1 MVGQLK
7 SSDMAANGLE
17 SSSMPDSMLY
27 PWNWAEDARKGE
39 FGSPASSCGSP
50 DLASARSELKRGRP
64 RADAITNLMKEGTTS
79 PSSIKCR
86 YCNRVFPREKSLQAH
101 LRTHTGER
109 PYVCDYPGCNKAFSQ
124 SGQLKT
130 HQRLHTGEKPF
141 KCSGP
146 GCTKRFAHANRHCSA
161 HPYATLTRCDD
172 YILRPKIANADLA
185 TDVMLWFERYCKDK
199 EERTPCKVIENPN
212 SKARKR
218 CSASKSPTKAA
229 GTSISGDVAVGSKSR
244 VRKGL
249 MAEIEQQ
256 ENRLSFSPG
265 MAHTPLTP
273 HTPNRNSSLGAS
285 TSTPQC
291 GRWPTFS
298 PGSDNEYCDYL
309 DSSVEVDSARK
320 PSEVF
325 NARVDNAQQSSP
337 ISSRLQQPKKRW
349 LRAACQELSLWEDAD
364 KQELARPLKWD
375 NIEDPSPGILED
387 TLLQGCK
394 TGQPDLAN
402 LGRPTVLML
411 AGRDSSQVTTDNN
424 SRMASGIAPRNE
436 DKKLMGA
443 LALMQLSKAQ
453 MQEEEWRE
461 IGSDV
466 VKGST
471 VQYLQL

>member
-1 MVGQLK
+1 
-7 SSDMAANGLE
+7 MAGNVLE
-17 SSSMPDSMLY
+17 NPAMPDSMLY
-27 PWNWAEDARKGE
+27 PWNWAEDARKAD

-64 RADAITNLMKEGTTS
+64 RADAITNLMKQGTTS

-109 PYVCDYPGCNKAFSQ
+109 PYVCDYPGCTKAFSQ

-146 GCTKRFAHANRHCSA
+146 GCLKRFAHANRHCSA
-161 HPYATLTRCDD
+161 HPYATLARCDD
-172 YILRPKIANADLA
+172 YVLRPKVANADQA
-185 TDVMLWFERYCKDK
+185 SDVMLWFERYCKDRD
-199 EERTPCKVIENPN
+199 ERTPCKVNENSN
-212 SKARKR
+212 GKSRKR
-218 CSASKSPTKAA
+218 CNSNNSPSKAVPD
-229 GTSISGDVAVGSKSR
+229 SGDVAPGSKSR
-244 VRKGL
+244 ARKGL

-256 ENRLSFSPG
+256 ENRLTFPQNVPF
-265 MAHTPLTP
+265 AP
-273 HTPNRNSSLGAS
+273 HTPNKNLANGTT

-291 GRWPTFS
+291 GTWSTFS
-298 PGSDNEYCDYL
+298 PGSDTDYCDYL

-320 PSEVF
+320 TSEVF
-325 NARVDNAQQSSP
+325 STRNNNTQQSSP

-375 NIEDPSPGILED
+375 NIEEPSPAASAEPLS
-387 TLLQGCK
+387 QSCK
-394 TGQPDLAN
+394 VMQPDLAN

-411 AGRDSSQVTTDNN
+411 AGRDTNVTPTVLP
-424 SRMASGIAPRNE
+424 GKTE

-443 LALMQLSKAQ
+443 LALMQLSKVQA
-453 MQEEEWRE
+453 QEEERHE
-461 IGSDV
+461 IENSMPR
-466 VKGST
+466 T
-471 VQYLQL
+471 VPMQYLQL

>member
-1 MVGQLK
+1 MTGNVTE
-7 SSDMAANGLE
+7 SPAMAD
-17 SSSMPDSMLY
+17 PVLY
-27 PWNWAEDARKGE
+27 PWNWAEDARKGD

-50 DLASARSELKRGRP
+50 DLASTRSELKRGRP
-64 RADAITNLMKEGTTS
+64 RADAITNLMMEGTTS

-109 PYVCDYPGCNKAFSQ
+109 PYICDYPGCSKAFSQ

-146 GCTKRFAHANRHCSA
+146 GCPKRFAHANRHCSA

-172 YILRPKIANADLA
+172 YVLRPKVANAEQA
-185 TDVMLWFERYCKDK
+185 TDVMLWFERYCKERD
-199 EERTPCKVIENPN
+199 ERTPCKVIEN
-212 SKARKR
+212 STGKSRKR
-218 CSASKSPTKAA
+218 AVSNNSPII
-229 GTSISGDVAVGSKSR
+229 TSDDAFIGEAVTGLKSR
-244 VRKGL
+244 ARKGL
-249 MAEIEQQ
+249 MAEMEQQ
-256 ENRLSFSPG
+256 ENRLSFSSN
-265 MAHTPLTP
+265 MPLAP
-273 HTPNRNSSLGAS
+273 HTPNRNVLNGAS

-291 GRWPTFS
+291 GSWSTFS
-298 PGSDNEYCDYL
+298 PNSDTDYCDYL
-309 DSSVEVDSARK
+309 DSSVEVDSSRK
-320 PSEVF
+320 QPEVF
-325 NARVDNAQQSSP
+325 NTRVNNVQQSSP

-375 NIEDPSPGILED
+375 NIDDQPAAKVDETISPRSRVV
-387 TLLQGCK
+387 QS
-394 TGQPDLAN
+394 DLAN

-411 AGRDSSQVTTDNN
+411 AGRDACNSLNNINFSPCRAPQIVTPVLSVKT
-424 SRMASGIAPRNE
+424 E

-453 MQEEEWRE
+453 AQDKERE
-461 IGSDV
+461 VGNESN
-466 VKGST
+466 T
-471 VQYLQL
+471 APMQYLQL

>member
-1 MVGQLK
+1 
-7 SSDMAANGLE
+7 MAGNVLE
-17 SSSMPDSMLY
+17 NPAMPDSMSY
-27 PWNWAEDARKGE
+27 PWNWAEDARKAD

-109 PYVCDYPGCNKAFSQ
+109 PYICDYPGCSKAFSQ

-146 GCTKRFAHANRHCSA
+146 GCLKRFAHANRHCSA

-172 YILRPKIANADLA
+172 YVVRPKIANADLA
-185 TDVMLWFERYCKDK
+185 GDVMLWFEKYCKDRD
-199 EERTPCKVIENPN
+199 ERTPCKVIENPN
-212 SKARKR
+212 GKARKR
-218 CSASKSPTKAA
+218 CISNNSPNKTVSESDNGDAV
-229 GTSISGDVAVGSKSR
+229 SGLKSR
-244 VRKGL
+244 ARKGL

-256 ENRLSFSPG
+256 ENRISFSPG
-265 MAHTPLTP
+265 VLV
-273 HTPNRNSSLGAS
+273 TPNRNAPLGTS

-291 GRWPTFS
+291 GAWSTFS
-298 PGSDNEYCDYL
+298 PGSDTDYCDYL
-309 DSSVEVDSARK
+309 DSSVEVDSTRK
-320 PSEVF
+320 AEVF
-325 NARVDNAQQSSP
+325 NTRVNNAQQSSP

-375 NIEDPSPGILED
+375 NIEEPSPAAMED
-387 TLLQGCK
+387 HTPQGLK
-394 TGQPDLAN
+394 VIQPDLAN

-411 AGRDSSQVTTDNN
+411 AGRDSTLAKSAVP
-424 SRMASGIAPRNE
+424 GKPE

-453 MQEEEWRE
+453 TQDEENGVNENAMPK
-461 IGSDV
+461 SAH
-466 VKGST
+466 
-471 VQYLQL
+471 YLQL